1 MKLFTLNSYIFV
13 GECVMPIEL
22 LVPLG
27 IFALGIA
34 VAISL
39 AGTGIDRIVEQ
50 SKK

>member
-1 MKLFTLNSYIFV
+1 
-13 GECVMPIEL
+13 MPIEL

-39 AGTGIDRIVEQ
+39 SGRGIDLIVEQ